1 MHHNWMKLLLASP
14 AILAI
19 EALIP
24 AGIAALPLSEIAP
37 SEPVAEVEA
46 IAPAVAT
53 SEAPDLL
60 EQINLYSQTNLG
72 PGPLSPET
80 ATSESLDLLEQ
91 INLYSQADLE
101 PGPLEQVNSVRELT
115 DVSPT
120 DWAYQ
125 AMNSLAERHQCLLGY
140 GDRTYRGNRAMTRYE
155 FAANLNACLIQV
167 QQRIEGLNALSPE
180 ELNAIRRLQ
189 EEFAAELATLRGR
202 VDALE
207 IRTAELEAN
216 QFSPTTKFGG
226 EVLMAPIHAF
236 GDRGE
241 TTRGGEETELSLG
254 YRARLLFDSSLTGR
268 DRLRTRLEVRNVARL
283 DGTTGTVMS
292 RLGFDGE
299 NGNEAILERLEYRF
313 PVTDNMRMWIGATGL
328 SSDHIFPVTNPLF
341 ESGGGGALSR
351 FGRRNPTIY
360 RQPAGAGAG
369 FQYRFGN
376 VASLY
381 AAYMAGNASTP
392 IANNG
397 LFDGSYSATAQ
408 ITATPIEN
416 LEVSLAY
423 SNSYFPGGDVNVS
436 GSTGSGNA
444 RRPFTNSVATSSN
457 NVGVQASFGF
467 EPVTVSG
474 WAGWSFAEAR
484 GSFSNAN
491 VDVSSGDNATSF
503 NWALNVGVP
512 DLVKEGSLLGFI
524 IGQPPKLISND
535 ARRNDAELKDPDTSL
550 HFEALFT
557 YPITR
562 RISITPGFFVI
573 TNPDHNSD
581 NNTIWVGTMR
591 TRFSF

>member
-1 MHHNWMKLLLASP
+1 MRHNWMKVMLASP

-24 AGIAALPLSEIAP
+24 MGIAAMPPLATDQTDPIPE
-37 SEPVAEVEA
+37 VAA
-46 IAPAVAT
+46 IAEEAAT
-53 SEAPDLL
+53 
-60 EQINLYSQTNLG
+60 
-72 PGPLSPET
+72 PET
-80 ATSESLDLLEQ
+80 LDILEQ

-120 DWAYQ
+120 DWAFQ
-125 AMNSLAERHQCLLGY
+125 AVSALAERHQCLLGY
-140 GDRTYRGNRAMTRYE
+140 GDGTYRGNRAMTRYE
-155 FAANLNACLIQV
+155 FAASLNACLIQI
-167 QQRIEGLNALSPE
+167 QQQIEGFNALSPD

-207 IRTAELEAN
+207 VRTAELEAN
-216 QFSPTTKFGG
+216 QFSPTTKLSG
-226 EVLMAPIHAF
+226 EVLMAPIQAF
-236 GDRGE
+236 GDRGD
-241 TTRGGEETELSLG
+241 TIAGGEETELSLG
-254 YRARLLFDSSLTGR
+254 YRVRLVLDSSLTGR
-268 DRLRTRLEVRNVARL
+268 DRLRTRLQAVNVARL
-283 DGTTGTVMS
+283 DSTTGTVMS

-299 NGNEAILERLEYRF
+299 SDNELLLERLEYRF
-313 PVTDNMRMWIGATGL
+313 PVTDNMRVWLAATGV
-328 SSDHIFPVTNPLF
+328 SQEHIIPVTNPLF
-341 ESGGGGALSR
+341 ESSGSGALSR
-351 FGRRNPTIY
+351 FARRNPAIY
-360 RQPAGAGAG
+360 RQPNGAGVG
-369 FQYRFGN
+369 VEYKFGDLFR
-376 VASLY
+376 LY
-381 AAYMAGNASTP
+381 GAYLAGNANTP
-392 IANNG
+392 TSKNG

-408 ITATPIEN
+408 LTATPIEN

-436 GSTGSGNA
+436 GSTGSGLA
-444 RRPFTNSVATSSN
+444 RRPFTNDVATSSN
-457 NVGVQASFGF
+457 NLGVQASFGF

-474 WAGWSFAEAR
+474 WVGWSLAEAQVSD
-484 GSFSNAN
+484 G
-491 VDVSSGDNATSF
+491 DVSSGDTATLF

-524 IGQPPKLISND
+524 VGQPPKVIEND
-535 ARRNDAELKDPDTSL
+535 VSGREDPDTSL
-550 HFEALFT
+550 HFEALFK

-591 TRFSF
+591 TQFSF

>member
-1 MHHNWMKLLLASP
+1 MRHKWIKLMLASP

-24 AGIAALPLSEIAP
+24 LGISAMPLSEIDQQD
-37 SEPVAEVEA
+37 PVPEVSA
-46 IAPAVAT
+46 IAQDAAT
-53 SEAPDLL
+53 PEPPD
-60 EQINLYSQTNLG
+60 I
-72 PGPLSPET
+72 
-80 ATSESLDLLEQ
+80 LEQ

-101 PGPLEQVNSVRELT
+101 PGPLEQVNSVQELS

-125 AMNSLAERHQCLLGY
+125 AMNALADRHQCLLGY
-140 GDRTYRGNRAMTRYE
+140 GDGTYRGNRAMTRYE

-167 QQRIEGLNALSPE
+167 QQKIEGLNALSPE

-207 IRTAELEAN
+207 VRTAELEAN
-216 QFSPTTKFGG
+216 QFSPTTKFSG

-241 TTRGGEETELSLG
+241 TTDGGEETELSLG

-268 DRLRTRLEVRNVARL
+268 DRLRTRLEIRNVARL

-299 NGNEAILERLEYRF
+299 NGNDVILERLEYRF
-313 PVTDNMRMWIGATGL
+313 PVTDSLRMWVGTQF
-328 SSDHIFPVTNPLF
+328 STDHVIPVTNPLF
-341 ESGGGGALSR
+341 ESSGSGALSR
-351 FGRRNPTIY
+351 FGRRNPSIF
-360 RQPAGAGAG
+360 RQPTGAGAG
-369 FQYRFGN
+369 FEYKFGD
-376 VASLY
+376 VARLY
-381 AAYMAGNASTP
+381 GLYQAGTASTP
-392 IANNG
+392 TAKNG

-408 ITATPIEN
+408 LTATPIEN

-423 SNSYFPGGDVNVS
+423 SNSYFPGGEVNVS
-436 GSTGSGNA
+436 GSTGSGLA
-444 RRPFTNSVATSSN
+444 RRPFTNDVATSSN
-457 NVGVQASFGF
+457 NFGVQASFGF

-474 WAGWSFAEAR
+474 WAGWSLAEAQVSD
-484 GSFSNAN
+484 G
-491 VDVSSGDNATSF
+491 DVSSGDTATLF

-524 IGQPPKLISND
+524 VGQPPKVIKND
-535 ARRNDAELKDPDTSL
+535 VDGREDPDTSL

>member
-1 MHHNWMKLLLASP
+1 MRHNWMKVMLASP

-24 AGIAALPLSEIAP
+24 TGIAAMPTLSTDQTD
-37 SEPVAEVEA
+37 PVPEVAA
-46 IAPAVAT
+46 IAQDAAT
-53 SEAPDLL
+53 PE
-60 EQINLYSQTNLG
+60 
-72 PGPLSPET
+72 PL
-80 ATSESLDLLEQ
+80 DILEQ

-101 PGPLEQVNSVRELT
+101 LGPLEQVNSVRELS

-125 AMNSLAERHQCLLGY
+125 AMSALADRHQCLLGY
-140 GDRTYRGNRAMTRYE
+140 GDGTYRGNRAMTRYE

-167 QQRIEGLNALSPE
+167 QQRIEGLSVLSPD

-207 IRTAELEAN
+207 VRTAELEAN
-216 QFSPTTKFGG
+216 QFSPTTKLSG
-226 EVLMAPIHAF
+226 EVLMAPIDAF
-236 GDRGE
+236 GDRGD
-241 TTRGGEETELSLG
+241 TTDGGEDTELSFG
-254 YRARLLFDSSLTGR
+254 YRARLVLDSSLTGR
-268 DRLRTRLEVRNVARL
+268 DRLRTRLQAVNIARL

-299 NGNEAILERLEYRF
+299 SDNEVVLERLEYRF
-313 PVTDNMRMWIGATGL
+313 PVTDNMRVWLAGTGV
-328 SSDHIFPVTNPLF
+328 SQEHIITVTNPLF
-341 ESGGGGALSR
+341 ESSGSGALSR
-351 FGRRNPTIY
+351 FARRNPAIY
-360 RQPAGAGAG
+360 RQPNGAGAG
-369 FQYRFGN
+369 FEYKFGN
-376 VASLY
+376 WARLY
-381 AAYMAGNASTP
+381 GAYLAGNAGTP
-392 IANNG
+392 TSKNG

-408 ITATPIEN
+408 LTATPIEN

-423 SNSYFPGGDVNVS
+423 SNSYFPGGEVNVS

-444 RRPFTNSVATSSN
+444 RRPFTNNVATSSN
-457 NVGVQASFGF
+457 NLGVQASFAF

-474 WAGWSFAEAR
+474 WAGWSLAEAQVSDA
-484 GSFSNAN
+484 GAN
-491 VDVSSGDNATSF
+491 ISSGDTATLF

-524 IGQPPKLISND
+524 VGQPPKVID
-535 ARRNDAELKDPDTSL
+535 HEVDDREDPDTSL

>member
-1 MHHNWMKLLLASP
+1 MRHNWMKVMLASP

-24 AGIAALPLSEIAP
+24 AGIAAMPLGEIAQSDP
-37 SEPVAEVEA
+37 APEA
-46 IAPAVAT
+46 IAQDAAT
-53 SEAPDLL
+53 PEPPDIL

-72 PGPLSPET
+72 QGPVSADAATPEG
-80 ATSESLDLLEQ
+80 LDILEQ

-120 DWAYQ
+120 DWAFQ
-125 AMNSLAERHQCLLGY
+125 AMNALAERHQCLLGY
-140 GDRTYRGNRAMTRYE
+140 GDGTYRGNRAMTRYE

-167 QQRIEGLNALSPE
+167 QQRIEGLSVLSPD

-207 IRTAELEAN
+207 VRTAELEAN
-216 QFSPTTKFGG
+216 RFSPTTKFSG

-236 GDRGE
+236 GDRGD

-254 YRARLLFDSSLTGR
+254 YRARLVFDSSLTGR
-268 DRLRTRLEVRNVARL
+268 DRLRTRLEARNVARL
-283 DGTTGTVMS
+283 DNTTGTVMS

-299 NGNEAILERLEYRF
+299 NGNDVILERLEYRF
-313 PVTDNMRMWIGATGL
+313 PVTNNMRMWVGTQFAT
-328 SSDHIFPVTNPLF
+328 DHIMPVTNPLF

-351 FGRRNPTIY
+351 FARRNPTIY
-360 RQPAGAGAG
+360 RQPSGAGAG
-369 FQYRFGN
+369 FEYRFGN
-376 VASLY
+376 AFRLY
-381 AAYMAGNASTP
+381 GAYLAGNASTP
-392 IANNG
+392 ISKNG

-408 ITATPIEN
+408 LTATPIDN

-444 RRPFTNSVATSSN
+444 RRPFTNNVATTSN
-457 NVGVQASFGF
+457 NLGVQASFAF
-467 EPVTVSG
+467 APVTVSG
-474 WAGWSFAEAR
+474 WAGWSFAEAQVSS
-484 GSFSNAN
+484 GN
-491 VDVSSGDNATSF
+491 VSSGDNATLF
-503 NWALNVGVP
+503 NWSLNVGVP

-524 IGQPPKLISND
+524 VGQPPKVIDND
-535 ARRNDAELKDPDTSL
+535 VSGREDPDTSL
-550 HFEALFT
+550 HFEALFK

-562 RISITPGFFVI
+562 RINITPGFFVI

-591 TRFSF
+591 TQFSF